1 MYYLYVLSYVYIYV
15 EKIIFLGIIMPLIF
29 LQFHLYFIY
38 LFILWNW
45 PAKIEILKLVL
56 TGIVFLRISTILFF
70 QFTLQLFYLKNVEIK
85 EIEFLLIS
93 RNTNIAKDYFL
104 VNINFFFKLKFLYL
118 DVWILSKHWIPF

>member
-1 MYYLYVLSYVYIYV
+1 MYIYV

-29 LQFHLYFIY
+29 LQFHLYFMY

-56 TGIVFLRISTILFF
+56 AGIVFLRISTIFFF
-70 QFTLQLFYLKNVEIK
+70 QFILRLFYLKNRDVEIK
-85 EIEFLLIS
+85 EIEFLLIP

-104 VNINFFFKLKFLYL
+104 ANLNLFLKLKFLYL
-118 DVWILSKHWIPF
+118 DVWILLKHWILF

>member
-1 MYYLYVLSYVYIYV
+1 MYVYIHV

-29 LQFHLYFIY
+29 LQFHLYFMY

-56 TGIVFLRISTILFF
+56 AGIVFLRISTILFF
-70 QFTLQLFYLKNVEIK
+70 QFTLQLFYLKNRDVEIK

-104 VNINFFFKLKFLYL
+104 TNLNFFFKLKFLYL
-118 DVWILSKHWIPF
+118 DVWILSKHRIPF